1 VHACDLLPVRTDRGT
16 VSLDGVSSTRRRS
29 LLVGLLLG
37 LAATLVGV
45 AVLRATGDD
54 DRADAQLTEPGG
66 TQIPGIATQGDVTG
80 HRLPDAVFARLDG
93 GKFRFADLAGT
104 PLVVNLWASWCGP
117 CVAEMPDFQAVYE
130 RVGDRVE
137 FVGVN
142 HSDNEDAAR
151 ELADRTG
158 VKYPLVR
165 DPTGSVAATLEA
177 ARMPTTFFVGA
188 DGRVVDVH
196 PGELSAA
203 ELATKIDELFPP

>member
-1 VHACDLLPVRTDRGT
+1 M
-16 VSLDGVSSTRRRS
+16 SSTRRRS
-29 LLVGLLLG
+29 LLVGTLLG
-37 LAATLVGV
+37 LAVTLIAVAGV
-45 AVLRATGDD
+45 RIASDGD
-54 DRADAQLTEPGG
+54 DRADARLAEPGG

-80 HRLPDAVFARLDG
+80 RALPEAGFALLDG
-93 GKFRFADLAGT
+93 GEFRFDNLAGT

-117 CVAEMPDFQAVYE
+117 CVAEMPDFQRVYE
-130 RVGDRVE
+130 QVGDRVE

-158 VKYPLVR
+158 VQYPLVR

-177 ARMPTTFFVGA
+177 ARMPTTFFVDATGH
-188 DGRVVDVH
+188 VVGVH

-203 ELATKIDELFPP
+203 ELRAEIDELFPP